1 MINGS
6 CTFHFHSPSV
16 PILSQTGSPSTIP
29 NLLRACLFCLLV
41 WQNLPKR
48 GEQGTPIFI
57 IASKEI
63 SGIHVSPSPA
73 KQSQLNTSHNIC
85 KTQRFCLKAEGLRM
99 GLLLLWERNWRETG
113 CRPYGKCPPPATLR
127 GWVACCWTQHW
138 WRDIWNPA
146 VDITADILPVLW
158 AVAAA
163 ITAANLVFHGPGTAS
178 RTTAYLVHT
187 WG

>member
-1 MINGS
+1 MHIS
-6 CTFHFHSPSV
+6 FPLTFCSHIVPDWVTFHHSKSLKSLPF
-16 PILSQTGSPSTIP
+16 LF
-29 NLLRACLFCLLV
+29 ACLTK
-41 WQNLPKR
+41 PTKDR
-48 GEQGTPIFI
+48 GEQGTTIFI
-57 IASKEI
+57 IASEGI

-85 KTQRFCLKAEGLRM
+85 KTRCFCLNAEGLRM

-113 CRPYGKCPPPATLR
+113 CRPYGKCPSPATLR

-146 VDITADILPVLW
+146 VDFTADILPVLW
-158 AVAAA
+158 VVAAA

-178 RTTAYLVHT
+178 WTTAYLVHT